1 MINKEFLI
9 KQIIYRATHRGSKE
23 MDILLGQFAKQH
35 IKDLS
40 IEELKDLNEIMS
52 IEDNLLYEWYF
63 NKINNKK
70 IVNNKIS
77 HKLRNFKL

>member
-1 MINKEFLI
+1 MINKEFL
-9 KQIIYRATHRGSKE
+9 KKLIIYRATHRGSKE

>member
-9 KQIIYRATHRGSKE
+9 KKIIYRATHRGSKE